1 MTNDSLSVKQQN
13 SKNSIQYPV
22 EMEVPPISVII
33 DNSQLTHS
41 TVLSNQHLSS
51 NVSKSISANNQNN
64 YQSVQLSLK
73 SNTAVDNGDTTIH
86 VQKNVIPSPPLTHY
100 NSSANIEKR
109 KLPVRRHSYKSV
121 DMEKTTGRVV
131 IVSSMY
137 FCSVNGI

>member
-22 EMEVPPISVII
+22 EMEVQPISVII
-33 DNSQLTHS
+33 DNYRLTHS

-51 NVSKSISANNQNN
+51 NVSKSISANNQNI

-73 SNTAVDNGDTTIH
+73 LNTAVDNGDTTIH
-86 VQKNVIPSPPLTHY
+86 VQKNVIPSPPLIHY

-109 KLPVRRHSYKSV
+109 KPPVRRHSYKSV
-121 DMEKTTGRVV
+121 DMEKTTG
-131 IVSSMY
+131 
-137 FCSVNGI
+137 